1 MDRFDKVFNTLLSAF
16 VLVAGGGLFFS
27 VARGWIQHI
36 AVACVTL
43 TLVAYT
49 WNDARKRGAK

>member
-16 VLVAGGGLFFS
+16 VLVAGGSLFFNL
-27 VARGWIQHI
+27 ARGWIQHI

-49 WNDARKRGAK
+49 WSESRK